1 MPPAKFSR
9 GTAKGRA
16 RVNKALK
23 LADVAAARSHNANM
37 SGTTHAH
44 AQAASAHQ
52 HAAEAHRAA
61 GSYEHAKVHDALA
74 AEHSAKADRGNVSG
88 KTHPPTRGTTNG
100 FPSKHQM
107 TGGTGFNRMGTL
119 SEAETK
125 KLASDN
131 ARQASIDARH
141 GAPGTHQA
149 AADAHRRASAT
160 YRALGD
166 HKTAAIHEKLAREH
180 DAYKGGE
187 AKAATAT
194 AKANAA
200 TEKAVRTGTA
210 ADHLAA
216 QRAHANA
223 RTVHGKLTGNLALND
238 KTTSPDSQRHV
249 AAAAH
254 HAEQA
259 SHHGMVAREGG
270 KANLNRGVET
280 GGGAH
285 NATRVPVHPAMLG
298 NKPFSNTHDQ
308 HAATANARNATAQ
321 AHARE
326 GSSDKHL
333 AASDHRIAATAHG
346 NAANKYMYG
355 SKEYQSHVASAD
367 YHAGKAREL
376 DARSTTIASGWPLT
390 WCWSASSQEKT
401 GDQYRCQEAWSTAGY
416 VPRYSHSG
424 QSQSYNSCWFT
435 CSWPSRLHQST
446 RSFDTRCHA
455 ECQSPRKTIIGL
467 TLSGSQGA

>member
-61 GSYEHAKVHDALA
+61 GSYEQAKVHDALA

-100 FPSKHQM
+100 FPSKH
-107 TGGTGFNRMGTL
+107 
-119 SEAETK
+119 
-125 KLASDN
+125 
-131 ARQASIDARH
+131 
-141 GAPGTHQA
+141 
-149 AADAHRRASAT
+149 
-160 YRALGD
+160 
-166 HKTAAIHEKLAREH
+166 
-180 DAYKGGE
+180 
-187 AKAATAT
+187 
-194 AKANAA
+194 
-200 TEKAVRTGTA
+200 
-210 ADHLAA
+210 
-216 QRAHANA
+216 
-223 RTVHGKLTGNLALND
+223 
-238 KTTSPDSQRHV
+238 
-249 AAAAH
+249 
-254 HAEQA
+254 
-259 SHHGMVAREGG
+259 
-270 KANLNRGVET
+270 
-280 GGGAH
+280 
-285 NATRVPVHPAMLG
+285 G

-367 YHAGKAREL
+367 YHSGKAREL
-376 DARSTTIASGWPLT
+376 DARKAPTNLGAKVTPQVPHGASHSVSQP
-390 WCWSASSQEKT
+390 ASEKFQNTGRMKPGMSQAIQQSMVHRAAARAGGIKPGET
-401 GDQYRCQEAWSTAGY
+401 GDQYRARKLGPPQGTFHATHTAGNRNPTTAAGSH
-416 VPRYSHSG
+416 VPGHPDYTRAQGASTHAATQSARAHAKPSLVSHSLAAKAHDQAAAAHEHGSAAHEQHTKLAAEHRLEARKHSLKALAARKIGPG
-424 QSQSYNSCWFT
+424 QKHGFHGQFEGV
-435 CSWPSRLHQST
+435 P
-446 RSFDTRCHA
+446 
-455 ECQSPRKTIIGL
+455 G
-467 TLSGSQGA
+467 GAK